1 MSFYEIYI
9 PLIAKHNVGKA
20 LRAMKE
26 TIAEDKLPGYIVAR
40 YEDVKNDYRLMQD
53 AMMRGLRDDK
63 IDEVYD
69 DIMRKVY
76 GASLDVLLEEK
87 VKKYSSFAYARVS
100 AQQTEAHPDAVR
112 TVLEA
117 YVQDMAMMA
126 FEPENTRKAKM
137 EKLMADHHAYMKQL
151 FNALLVAPM
160 WNDRRAADFAD
171 LLLSPTIDR
180 DDALLLVSAVMLAAM
195 NVNDPYKWDML
206 AEVYVR
212 ATDKVLKM
220 RALVGWVLS
229 LPYDPRG
236 PRLFPFVQERIK
248 AMLADKTTLKQM
260 LDMQMQMLFCCNADA
275 DNEEI
280 QRNIMPTLIKNTN
293 LQMTR
298 LGIVE
303 KEDDPMKDIM
313 DPNTAERD
321 MEEMERKYRKMM
333 DMQKQGSDIYF
344 GGFSKMKT
352 FPFFYDLCNWFAPFN
367 AAHPAFGAVRERL
380 AGSTFLNNLMENG
393 PFCDSDK
400 YSFALAIAQ
409 IMDRMPDNIKEMLN
423 SDATFGPTVSKD
435 DQEDPAY
442 ICRSYLQSLYRFFR
456 LYRSKRDF
464 LNPFILDELE
474 DNDGNALFMSYKLLA
489 CPEMEENAVALCGF
503 LLKRKMM
510 REIMSMAICYKSS
523 QNPRLVRF
531 LALVPMTDGKWQE
544 AYDLFASVPEDQ
556 HTEESLRGMAH
567 CCMSLKRFGEAVAIY
582 RRLLAMH
589 PDSFSYQLNL
599 AVCLMSSDA
608 FSSCGDAASSCGD
621 AASSCGDAA
630 SSCDAS
636 SCAASS
642 CDASSCDASS
652 CDASSCDASS
662 CDASSCDASSCGASS
677 CGASSCDAS
686 SCDAASSLGGK
697 VEARPNKVVEEG
709 TKLLYKLDY
718 EHPNNA
724 NVRRVLAWCMMLQGN
739 FDKAID
745 IYTRL
750 LSQPDAVSADRLNAA
765 YAHWLSR
772 DVARA
777 VALLREYCNLCE
789 QEEAEAKEAA
799 KKQGRRCEPTK
810 SRNYRLV
817 EDFTKDA
824 DLLSKY
830 GISLTERKIM
840 VDIVLNEEE
849 F

>member
-63 IDEVYD
+63 IDEVYA

-76 GASLDVLLEEK
+76 GAGLDVLIEEK

-137 EKLMADHHAYMKQL
+137 EKLTADHHAYMKQL

-180 DDALLLVSAVMLAAM
+180 DDALLLVSAVMLATM

-313 DPNTAERD
+313 DPNAAERD

-352 FPFFYDLCNWFAPFN
+352 FPFFHDLCNWFAPFN
-367 AAHPAFGAVRERL
+367 AAHPALDAARERL

-409 IMDRMPDNIKEMLN
+409 IMDRMPDNVKEMLN
-423 SDATFGPTVSKD
+423 SDATFGPTVSKVE
-435 DQEDPAY
+435 QEDPAY

-510 REIMSMAICYKSS
+510 RKLMSMAICYKSS

-608 FSSCGDAASSCGD
+608 FSLCGDVASSCGD
-621 AASSCGDAA
+621 ASSSSSSCGDV
-630 SSCDAS
+630 
-636 SCAASS
+636 
-642 CDASSCDASS
+642 ASSCDASS

-662 CDASSCDASSCGASS
+662 CDASSCDASSCG
-677 CGASSCDAS
+677 
-686 SCDAASSLGGK
+686 AASSLGGK

-724 NVRRVLAWCMMLQGN
+724 NVRRVLAWCMMLQGH

-745 IYTRL
+745 IYMRL

>member
-63 IDEVYD
+63 IDEVYA

-76 GASLDVLLEEK
+76 GAGLDVLIEEK
-87 VKKYSSFAYARVS
+87 VKRYSSFAYARVS

-112 TVLEA
+112 TALEA

-137 EKLMADHHAYMKQL
+137 EKLTADHHAYMKQL

-180 DDALLLVSAVMLAAM
+180 DDALLLVSAVMLATM

-313 DPNTAERD
+313 DPNAAERD

-352 FPFFYDLCNWFAPFN
+352 FPFFNDLCNWFAPFN
-367 AAHPAFGAVRERL
+367 AAHPALGAARERL

-409 IMDRMPDNIKEMLN
+409 IMDRMPDNVKEMLN
-423 SDATFGPTVSKD
+423 SDATLGPTVSKEE
-435 DQEDPAY
+435 QENPAY

-510 REIMSMAICYKSS
+510 RELMSMAICYKSS

-544 AYDLFASVPEDQ
+544 AYDLFASVSEDQ

-608 FSSCGDAASSCGD
+608 FSSCGDVASSSSCGDASSSCGDVASSCGD
-621 AASSCGDAA
+621 A
-630 SSCDAS
+630 
-636 SCAASS
+636 S

-652 CDASSCDASS
+652 CDASS
-662 CDASSCDASSCGASS
+662 
-677 CGASSCDAS
+677 
-686 SCDAASSLGGK
+686 SLGSK

-772 DVARA
+772 DVVRA

>member
-1 MSFYEIYI
+1 
-9 PLIAKHNVGKA
+9 
-20 LRAMKE
+20 
-26 TIAEDKLPGYIVAR
+26 
-40 YEDVKNDYRLMQD
+40 
-53 AMMRGLRDDK
+53 
-63 IDEVYD
+63 
-69 DIMRKVY
+69 
-76 GASLDVLLEEK
+76 
-87 VKKYSSFAYARVS
+87 
-100 AQQTEAHPDAVR
+100 
-112 TVLEA
+112 
-117 YVQDMAMMA
+117 
-126 FEPENTRKAKM
+126 
-137 EKLMADHHAYMKQL
+137 
-151 FNALLVAPM
+151 
-160 WNDRRAADFAD
+160 
-171 LLLSPTIDR
+171 
-180 DDALLLVSAVMLAAM
+180 
-195 NVNDPYKWDML
+195 
-206 AEVYVR
+206 
-212 ATDKVLKM
+212 
-220 RALVGWVLS
+220 
-229 LPYDPRG
+229 
-236 PRLFPFVQERIK
+236 
-248 AMLADKTTLKQM
+248 
-260 LDMQMQMLFCCNADA
+260 
-275 DNEEI
+275 
-280 QRNIMPTLIKNTN
+280 
-293 LQMTR
+293 MTR

-313 DPNTAERD
+313 DPNAAERD

-352 FPFFYDLCNWFAPFN
+352 FPFFNDLCNWFAPFN
-367 AAHPAFGAVRERL
+367 AAHPALGAARERL

-409 IMDRMPDNIKEMLN
+409 IMDRMPDNVKEMLN

-435 DQEDPAY
+435 EQEEPAY

-510 REIMSMAICYKSS
+510 RKLMSMAICYKSS

-608 FSSCGDAASSCGD
+608 FSSCGDAAASSCD
-621 AASSCGDAA
+621 AASSCGAAA
-630 SSCDAS
+630 SSCDA
-636 SCAASS
+636 
-642 CDASSCDASS
+642 
-652 CDASSCDASS
+652 
-662 CDASSCDASSCGASS
+662 ASSCG
-677 CGASSCDAS
+677 DAS

-745 IYTRL
+745 IYMRL

-789 QEEAEAKEAA
+789 LEEAEAKEAA

>member
-63 IDEVYD
+63 IDEVYAD
-69 DIMRKVY
+69 TMRKVY
-76 GASLDVLLEEK
+76 GAGLDVLIEEK
-87 VKKYSSFAYARVS
+87 VKRYSSFAYARVS

-137 EKLMADHHAYMKQL
+137 EKLTADHHAYMKQI

-180 DDALLLVSAVMLAAM
+180 DDALLLVSAVMLATM

-220 RALVGWVLS
+220 RALMGWVLS

-313 DPNTAERD
+313 DPNAAERD

-352 FPFFYDLCNWFAPFN
+352 FPFFNDLCNWFAPFN
-367 AAHPAFGAVRERL
+367 AAHPALGAARERL

-409 IMDRMPDNIKEMLN
+409 IMDRMPDNVKEMLN
-423 SDATFGPTVSKD
+423 SDATLGPTVSKEE
-435 DQEDPAY
+435 QENPAY

-510 REIMSMAICYKSS
+510 RELMSMAICYKSS

-544 AYDLFASVPEDQ
+544 AYDLFASVSEDQ

-608 FSSCGDAASSCGD
+608 FSSCGDVASSSCG
-621 AASSCGDAA
+621 
-630 SSCDAS
+630 
-636 SCAASS
+636 
-642 CDASSCDASS
+642 DASSCDASS
-652 CDASSCDASS
+652 CDASS
-662 CDASSCDASSCGASS
+662 
-677 CGASSCDAS
+677 
-686 SCDAASSLGGK
+686 SLGGK
-697 VEARPNKVVEEG
+697 VEVRPNKVVEEG

-745 IYTRL
+745 IYMRL

-772 DVARA
+772 NVARA

-789 QEEAEAKEAA
+789 QEEAQAKEAA

-810 SRNYRLV
+810 SRNFRLV

>member
-63 IDEVYD
+63 IDEVYA

-76 GASLDVLLEEK
+76 GAGLDVLIEEK
-87 VKKYSSFAYARVS
+87 VKRYSSFAYARVS

-112 TVLEA
+112 TALEA

-137 EKLMADHHAYMKQL
+137 EKLTADHHAYMKQL

-180 DDALLLVSAVMLAAM
+180 DDALLLVSAVMLATM

-313 DPNTAERD
+313 DPNAAERD

-352 FPFFYDLCNWFAPFN
+352 FPFFNDLCNWFAPFN
-367 AAHPAFGAVRERL
+367 AAHPALGAARERL

-409 IMDRMPDNIKEMLN
+409 IMDRMPDNVKEMLN

-435 DQEDPAY
+435 EQEDPAY

-474 DNDGNALFMSYKLLA
+474 DNDGNALFLSYKLLA

-510 REIMSMAICYKSS
+510 RELMSMAICFKSS

-608 FSSCGDAASSCGD
+608 FSSCGAASSCGD
-621 AASSCGDAA
+621 AASSCGDVA
-630 SSCDAS
+630 SSCGDAASCGDAS
-636 SCAASS
+636 SSCGASS

-652 CDASSCDASS
+652 CDV
-662 CDASSCDASSCGASS
+662 SSCDASSCG
-677 CGASSCDAS
+677 
-686 SCDAASSLGGK
+686 AASSLGGK

-772 DVARA
+772 NVARA
-777 VALLREYCNLCE
+777 VALLREYCKLCE
-789 QEEAEAKEAA
+789 QEEAQAKEAA

>member
-1 MSFYEIYI
+1 MSFYEIET

-63 IDEVYD
+63 IDEVYA

-76 GASLDVLLEEK
+76 GAGLDVFIEEK
-87 VKKYSSFAYARVS
+87 VKRYSSFAYARVS

-112 TVLEA
+112 TALEA

-137 EKLMADHHAYMKQL
+137 EKLTADHHAYMKQL

-180 DDALLLVSAVMLAAM
+180 DDALLLVSAVMLATM

-313 DPNTAERD
+313 DPNAAERD

-352 FPFFYDLCNWFAPFN
+352 FPFFNDLCNWFAPFN
-367 AAHPAFGAVRERL
+367 AAHPALGAARERL

-409 IMDRMPDNIKEMLN
+409 IMDRMPDNVKEMLN

-435 DQEDPAY
+435 EQEDPAY

-510 REIMSMAICYKSS
+510 RELMSMAICYKSS

-544 AYDLFASVPEDQ
+544 AYDLFASVSEDQ

-567 CCMSLKRFGEAVAIY
+567 CCMSLKRFGEAMAIY

-608 FSSCGDAASSCGD
+608 ASSCGDVASSSSCGDASSSCVASSSSCGD
-621 AASSCGDAA
+621 VASSCDNASSSCGD
-630 SSCDAS
+630 
-636 SCAASS
+636 
-642 CDASSCDASS
+642 
-652 CDASSCDASS
+652 
-662 CDASSCDASSCGASS
+662 DASSCG
-677 CGASSCDAS
+677 
-686 SCDAASSLGGK
+686 AASSLGGK

-724 NVRRVLAWCMMLQGN
+724 NVRRVLAWCMILQGN

-745 IYTRL
+745 IYMRL

-789 QEEAEAKEAA
+789 LEEAEAKEAA

-817 EDFTKDA
+817 EDFTNDA

>member
-1 MSFYEIYI
+1 MSFYEIET

-63 IDEVYD
+63 IDEVYA

-76 GASLDVLLEEK
+76 GAGLDVFIEEK

-137 EKLMADHHAYMKQL
+137 EKLTADHHAYMKQL

-180 DDALLLVSAVMLAAM
+180 DDALLLVSAVMLATM

-229 LPYDPRG
+229 LPYNPRG

-313 DPNTAERD
+313 DPNAAERD

-352 FPFFYDLCNWFAPFN
+352 FPFFNDLCNWFAPFN
-367 AAHPAFGAVRERL
+367 AAHPALGAARERL

-409 IMDRMPDNIKEMLN
+409 IMDRMPDNVKEMLN
-423 SDATFGPTVSKD
+423 SDATLGPTVSKEE
-435 DQEDPAY
+435 QENPAY

-474 DNDGNALFMSYKLLA
+474 DNDGNALFLSYKLLA

-510 REIMSMAICYKSS
+510 RELMSMAICFKSS

-544 AYDLFASVPEDQ
+544 AYDLFASVSEDQ

-608 FSSCGDAASSCGD
+608 FSSCGDAASS
-621 AASSCGDAA
+621 SSCGDAS
-630 SSCDAS
+630 SSCGDV
-636 SCAASS
+636 
-642 CDASSCDASS
+642 
-652 CDASSCDASS
+652 
-662 CDASSCDASSCGASS
+662 ASSCDASSCGA
-677 CGASSCDAS
+677 
-686 SCDAASSLGGK
+686 ASSLGGK
-697 VEARPNKVVEEG
+697 VEAQPNKVVEEG

-718 EHPNNA
+718 EHPDNA

-745 IYTRL
+745 IYMRL
-750 LSQPDAVSADRLNAA
+750 LSQPEAVSADRLNAA

-789 QEEAEAKEAA
+789 QEEAQAKEAA

-830 GISLTERKIM
+830 DISLTERKIM

>member
-1 MSFYEIYI
+1 MSFYEIET

-63 IDEVYD
+63 IDEVYA

-76 GASLDVLLEEK
+76 GAGLDVFIEEK

-137 EKLMADHHAYMKQL
+137 EKLTADHHAYMKQI

-180 DDALLLVSAVMLAAM
+180 DDALLLVSAVMLATM

-229 LPYDPRG
+229 LPYNPRG

-313 DPNTAERD
+313 DPNAAERD

-352 FPFFYDLCNWFAPFN
+352 FPFFNDLCNWFAPFN
-367 AAHPAFGAVRERL
+367 AAHPALGAARERL

-409 IMDRMPDNIKEMLN
+409 IMDRMPDNVKEMLN
-423 SDATFGPTVSKD
+423 SDATLGPTVSKEE
-435 DQEDPAY
+435 QENPAY

-474 DNDGNALFMSYKLLA
+474 DNDGNALFFSYKLLA
-489 CPEMEENAVALCGF
+489 CSEMEENAAALCGF

-510 REIMSMAICYKSS
+510 RELRTMALYYKSS

-608 FSSCGDAASSCGD
+608 ASSCGD
-621 AASSCGDAA
+621 AASSSCDA

-636 SCAASS
+636 SCGDAAS
-642 CDASSCDASS
+642 CGDASSSCGASS

-677 CGASSCDAS
+677 CDASSCDAS
-686 SCDAASSLGGK
+686 SSLGGK
-697 VEARPNKVVEEG
+697 VEALPNKVVEEG

>member
-1 MSFYEIYI
+1 MSFYEIET

-63 IDEVYD
+63 IDEVYA

-76 GASLDVLLEEK
+76 GAGLDVLIEEK
-87 VKKYSSFAYARVS
+87 VKRYSSFAYARVS

-126 FEPENTRKAKM
+126 FEPENTRNAKM
-137 EKLMADHHAYMKQL
+137 EKLTADHHAYMKQL

-180 DDALLLVSAVMLAAM
+180 DDALLLVSAVMLATM
-195 NVNDPYKWDML
+195 NVNDLYKWDIL

-313 DPNTAERD
+313 DPNAAERD

-352 FPFFYDLCNWFAPFN
+352 FPFFHDLCNWFAPFN
-367 AAHPAFGAVRERL
+367 AAHPALGAARERL

-409 IMDRMPDNIKEMLN
+409 IMDRMPDNVKEMLN

-435 DQEDPAY
+435 EQEDPAY

-510 REIMSMAICYKSS
+510 RKLMSMAICYKSS

-608 FSSCGDAASSCGD
+608 FSSCGDVASSCGD
-621 AASSCGDAA
+621 ASCGDVASSSCGDVASSCGYI
-630 SSCDAS
+630 S
-636 SCAASS
+636 
-642 CDASSCDASS
+642 
-652 CDASSCDASS
+652 
-662 CDASSCDASSCGASS
+662 
-677 CGASSCDAS
+677 SSCDAS

-772 DVARA
+772 NVARA

-789 QEEAEAKEAA
+789 QEEAQAKEAA

>member
-1 MSFYEIYI
+1 MSFYEIET

-63 IDEVYD
+63 IDEVYA

-76 GASLDVLLEEK
+76 GAGLDVLIEEK
-87 VKKYSSFAYARVS
+87 VKRYSSFAYARVS

-137 EKLMADHHAYMKQL
+137 EKLTADHHAYMKQL

-180 DDALLLVSAVMLAAM
+180 DDALLLVSAVMLATM

-212 ATDKVLKM
+212 ATDKVLKI

-313 DPNTAERD
+313 DPNAAERD

-352 FPFFYDLCNWFAPFN
+352 FPFFNDLCNWFAPFN
-367 AAHPAFGAVRERL
+367 AAHPALGAARERL

-409 IMDRMPDNIKEMLN
+409 IMDRMPDNVKEMLN

-435 DQEDPAY
+435 EQEDPAY

-474 DNDGNALFMSYKLLA
+474 DNDGNALFLSYKLLA

-510 REIMSMAICYKSS
+510 RKLMSMAICYKSS

-608 FSSCGDAASSCGD
+608 FSSCGDAASSCG
-621 AASSCGDAA
+621 A

-636 SCAASS
+636 
-642 CDASSCDASS
+642 
-652 CDASSCDASS
+652 
-662 CDASSCDASSCGASS
+662 
-677 CGASSCDAS
+677 
-686 SCDAASSLGGK
+686 SSLGGK

-718 EHPNNA
+718 EHPDNA

-789 QEEAEAKEAA
+789 QEEAQAKEAA

>member
-63 IDEVYD
+63 IDEVYA

-76 GASLDVLLEEK
+76 GAGLDVLIEEN

-137 EKLMADHHAYMKQL
+137 EKLTADHHAYMKQL

-180 DDALLLVSAVMLAAM
+180 DDALLLVSAVMLATM

-313 DPNTAERD
+313 DPNAAERD

-352 FPFFYDLCNWFAPFN
+352 FPFFNDLCNWFAPFN
-367 AAHPAFGAVRERL
+367 AAHPALGAARERL

-409 IMDRMPDNIKEMLN
+409 LMDRMPDNVKEMLN

-435 DQEDPAY
+435 EQEDPAY

-474 DNDGNALFMSYKLLA
+474 DNDGNALFLSYKLLA

-510 REIMSMAICYKSS
+510 RELMSMAICFKSS

-608 FSSCGDAASSCGD
+608 FSSCGDAASS
-621 AASSCGDAA
+621 SCGDVA

-636 SCAASS
+636 SCDASSCGASS

-662 CDASSCDASSCGASS
+662 CDAS
-677 CGASSCDAS
+677 
-686 SCDAASSLGGK
+686 SSLGGK

-724 NVRRVLAWCMMLQGN
+724 NVRRVLAWCMMLQGH

-772 DVARA
+772 NVARA

-789 QEEAEAKEAA
+789 QDEAQAKEAA

>member
-63 IDEVYD
+63 IDEVYA

-76 GASLDVLLEEK
+76 GASLDVLIEEK

-137 EKLMADHHAYMKQL
+137 EKLTADHHAYMKQI

-180 DDALLLVSAVMLAAM
+180 DDALLLVSAVMLATM

-212 ATDKVLKM
+212 ATDKVLKI

-313 DPNTAERD
+313 DPNAAERD

-352 FPFFYDLCNWFAPFN
+352 FPFFNDLCNWFAPFN
-367 AAHPAFGAVRERL
+367 AAHPALGAARERL

-409 IMDRMPDNIKEMLN
+409 IMDRMPDNVKEMLN

-435 DQEDPAY
+435 EQEDPAY

-474 DNDGNALFMSYKLLA
+474 DNDGNALFLSYKLLA

-510 REIMSMAICYKSS
+510 RELMSMAICFKSS

-608 FSSCGDAASSCGD
+608 FSSCGDASLCGDVASSCD
-621 AASSCGDAA
+621 AASSCGDV
-630 SSCDAS
+630 
-636 SCAASS
+636 
-642 CDASSCDASS
+642 
-652 CDASSCDASS
+652 
-662 CDASSCDASSCGASS
+662 ASSCGDASSSCGDDASS

-686 SCDAASSLGGK
+686 SCDAAFSLGGK

-789 QEEAEAKEAA
+789 QDEAQAKEAA

>member
-1 MSFYEIYI
+1 MSFYEIET

-63 IDEVYD
+63 IDEVYA

-76 GASLDVLLEEK
+76 GAGLDVLIEEK
-87 VKKYSSFAYARVS
+87 VKRYSSFAYARVS

-137 EKLMADHHAYMKQL
+137 EKLTADHHAYMKQI

-180 DDALLLVSAVMLAAM
+180 DDALLLVSAVMLATM

-313 DPNTAERD
+313 DPNAAERD

-352 FPFFYDLCNWFAPFN
+352 FPFFNDLCNWFAPFN
-367 AAHPAFGAVRERL
+367 AAHPALGAARERL

-409 IMDRMPDNIKEMLN
+409 IMDRMPDNVKEMLN

-435 DQEDPAY
+435 EQEDPAY

-510 REIMSMAICYKSS
+510 RELMSMAICFKSS

-531 LALVPMTDGKWQE
+531 LALVPMTDDKWQE

-608 FSSCGDAASSCGD
+608 SSSCGDV
-621 AASSCGDAA
+621 
-630 SSCDAS
+630 
-636 SCAASS
+636 
-642 CDASSCDASS
+642 
-652 CDASSCDASS
+652 
-662 CDASSCDASSCGASS
+662 ASSCDASSCG
-677 CGASSCDAS
+677 
-686 SCDAASSLGGK
+686 AASSLGGK

-724 NVRRVLAWCMMLQGN
+724 NVRRVLAWCMMLQGH

-772 DVARA
+772 NVARA

-789 QEEAEAKEAA
+789 QDEAQAKEAA

>member
-63 IDEVYD
+63 IDEVYA

-76 GASLDVLLEEK
+76 GAGLDVLIEEK
-87 VKKYSSFAYARVS
+87 VKRYSSFAYARVS

-180 DDALLLVSAVMLAAM
+180 DDALLLVSAVMLATM

-236 PRLFPFVQERIK
+236 PRLFPFIQERIK

-313 DPNTAERD
+313 DPNAAERD

-352 FPFFYDLCNWFAPFN
+352 FPFFNDLCNWFAPFN
-367 AAHPAFGAVRERL
+367 AAHPALGAARERL

-409 IMDRMPDNIKEMLN
+409 IMDRMPDNVKEMLN
-423 SDATFGPTVSKD
+423 SDATFGPTVSKAE
-435 DQEDPAY
+435 QEDPAY

-510 REIMSMAICYKSS
+510 RELMSMAICFKSS

-544 AYDLFASVPEDQ
+544 AYDLFASVSEDQ

-567 CCMSLKRFGEAVAIY
+567 CCMSLKRFGEAVVIY

-608 FSSCGDAASSCGD
+608 FSSCGAAT
-621 AASSCGDAA
+621 
-630 SSCDAS
+630 
-636 SCAASS
+636 
-642 CDASSCDASS
+642 
-652 CDASSCDASS
+652 
-662 CDASSCDASSCGASS
+662 
-677 CGASSCDAS
+677 
-686 SCDAASSLGGK
+686 SLGGK
-697 VEARPNKVVEEG
+697 VDARPNKVVEEG

>member
-1 MSFYEIYI
+1 MSFYEIET

-63 IDEVYD
+63 IDEVYA

-76 GASLDVLLEEK
+76 GAGLDVIIEEK

-126 FEPENTRKAKM
+126 FEPESTRNAKM
-137 EKLMADHHAYMKQL
+137 EKLTADHHAYMKQL

-180 DDALLLVSAVMLAAM
+180 DDALLLVSAVMLATM

-313 DPNTAERD
+313 DPNAAERD

-352 FPFFYDLCNWFAPFN
+352 FPFFNDLCNWFAPFN
-367 AAHPAFGAVRERL
+367 AAHPALGAARERL

-409 IMDRMPDNIKEMLN
+409 IMDRMPDNVKEMLN
-423 SDATFGPTVSKD
+423 SNATFGPTVSKEE
-435 DQEDPAY
+435 QEDPAY

-474 DNDGNALFMSYKLLA
+474 DNDGNALFLSYKLLA

-510 REIMSMAICYKSS
+510 RELMSMAICYKSS

-608 FSSCGDAASSCGD
+608 FSSCGDV
-621 AASSCGDAA
+621 
-630 SSCDAS
+630 
-636 SCAASS
+636 ASS
-642 CDASSCDASS
+642 CDASSCDAS
-652 CDASSCDASS
+652 
-662 CDASSCDASSCGASS
+662 
-677 CGASSCDAS
+677 
-686 SCDAASSLGGK
+686 SSLGGK

-718 EHPNNA
+718 EHPDNA

>member
-1 MSFYEIYI
+1 MSFYEIET

-63 IDEVYD
+63 IDEVYA

-76 GASLDVLLEEK
+76 GAGLDVFIEEK

-137 EKLMADHHAYMKQL
+137 EKLTADHHAYMKQI

-180 DDALLLVSAVMLAAM
+180 DDALLLVSAVMLATM

-229 LPYDPRG
+229 LPYNPRG

-313 DPNTAERD
+313 DPNAAERD

-352 FPFFYDLCNWFAPFN
+352 FPFFNDLCNWFAPFN
-367 AAHPAFGAVRERL
+367 AAHPALGAARERL

-409 IMDRMPDNIKEMLN
+409 IMDRMPDNVKEMLN
-423 SDATFGPTVSKD
+423 SDATLGPTVSKEE
-435 DQEDPAY
+435 QENPAY

-510 REIMSMAICYKSS
+510 RELMSMAICYKSS

-544 AYDLFASVPEDQ
+544 AYDLFASVSEDQ

-608 FSSCGDAASSCGD
+608 FSSCGDAAASSCD
-621 AASSCGDAA
+621 AASSCGAAA
-630 SSCDAS
+630 SSCDA
-636 SCAASS
+636 
-642 CDASSCDASS
+642 
-652 CDASSCDASS
+652 
-662 CDASSCDASSCGASS
+662 ASSCG
-677 CGASSCDAS
+677 DAS

-724 NVRRVLAWCMMLQGN
+724 NVRRVLAWCMMLQGH

-745 IYTRL
+745 IYMRL

>member
-63 IDEVYD
+63 IDEVYA

-76 GASLDVLLEEK
+76 GAGLDVLIEEK
-87 VKKYSSFAYARVS
+87 VKRYSSFAYARVS

-126 FEPENTRKAKM
+126 FEPESTRKAKM
-137 EKLMADHHAYMKQL
+137 EKLTADHHAYMKQL

-180 DDALLLVSAVMLAAM
+180 DDALLLVSAVMLATM

-313 DPNTAERD
+313 DPNAAERD

-352 FPFFYDLCNWFAPFN
+352 FPFFHDLCNWFAPFN
-367 AAHPAFGAVRERL
+367 AAHPALGAARERL

-435 DQEDPAY
+435 EQENPAY

-510 REIMSMAICYKSS
+510 RELMSMAICFKSS

-608 FSSCGDAASSCGD
+608 FSSCGDASSCDDASSCGD
-621 AASSCGDAA
+621 V
-630 SSCDAS
+630 
-636 SCAASS
+636 
-642 CDASSCDASS
+642 
-652 CDASSCDASS
+652 
-662 CDASSCDASSCGASS
+662 ASSCDASSCG
-677 CGASSCDAS
+677 
-686 SCDAASSLGGK
+686 AASSLGGK

-772 DVARA
+772 NVARA
-777 VALLREYCNLCE
+777 VALLREYCKLCE

>member
-63 IDEVYD
+63 IDEVYA

-76 GASLDVLLEEK
+76 GAGLDVFIEEK

-137 EKLMADHHAYMKQL
+137 EKLTADHHAYMKQI

-180 DDALLLVSAVMLAAM
+180 DDALLLVSAVMLATM

-229 LPYDPRG
+229 LPYDPLG

-248 AMLADKTTLKQM
+248 AMLADKTTLKQL

-313 DPNTAERD
+313 DPNAAERD

-352 FPFFYDLCNWFAPFN
+352 FPFFNDLCNWFAPFN
-367 AAHPAFGAVRERL
+367 AAHPALGAARERL

-409 IMDRMPDNIKEMLN
+409 IMDRMPDNVKEMLN

-435 DQEDPAY
+435 EQEDPAY

-489 CPEMEENAVALCGF
+489 CSEMEENAVALCGF
-503 LLKRKMM
+503 LFKRKMM
-510 REIMSMAICYKSS
+510 REIMSMAICFKSS

-544 AYDLFASVPEDQ
+544 AYDLFASVSEDQ

-621 AASSCGDAA
+621 ASSSCDDASSSCGD
-630 SSCDAS
+630 
-636 SCAASS
+636 
-642 CDASSCDASS
+642 DASSCDAS
-652 CDASSCDASS
+652 
-662 CDASSCDASSCGASS
+662 
-677 CGASSCDAS
+677 
-686 SCDAASSLGGK
+686 SSLGGK

-772 DVARA
+772 NVARA

-810 SRNYRLV
+810 SRNFRLV

>member
-63 IDEVYD
+63 IDEVYA

-76 GASLDVLLEEK
+76 GAGLDVLIEEK
-87 VKKYSSFAYARVS
+87 VKRYSSFAYARVS

-137 EKLMADHHAYMKQL
+137 EKLTADHHAYMKQL

-180 DDALLLVSAVMLAAM
+180 DDALLLVSAVMLATM

-248 AMLADKTTLKQM
+248 AMLADKTTLKHM

-313 DPNTAERD
+313 DPNAAERD

-352 FPFFYDLCNWFAPFN
+352 FPFFNDLCNWFAPFN
-367 AAHPAFGAVRERL
+367 AAHPALGAARERL

-409 IMDRMPDNIKEMLN
+409 IMDRMPDNVKEMLN

-435 DQEDPAY
+435 EQEDPAY

-510 REIMSMAICYKSS
+510 RELMSMAICYKSS

-544 AYDLFASVPEDQ
+544 AYDLFASVSEDQ

-608 FSSCGDAASSCGD
+608 FSSCGDAS
-621 AASSCGDAA
+621 
-630 SSCDAS
+630 
-636 SCAASS
+636 
-642 CDASSCDASS
+642 
-652 CDASSCDASS
+652 
-662 CDASSCDASSCGASS
+662 SS

-686 SCDAASSLGGK
+686 SSLGGK

-718 EHPNNA
+718 EHPDNA

-789 QEEAEAKEAA
+789 QEEAQAKEAA

>member
-76 GASLDVLLEEK
+76 GASLDVLIEEK

-137 EKLMADHHAYMKQL
+137 EKLTADHHAYMKQL

-229 LPYDPRG
+229 LPFDPRG

-367 AAHPAFGAVRERL
+367 AAHPAFGAARERL

-608 FSSCGDAASSCGD
+608 FSSCG
-621 AASSCGDAA
+621 
-630 SSCDAS
+630 
-636 SCAASS
+636 ASS

-677 CGASSCDAS
+677 CGASSCG
-686 SCDAASSLGGK
+686 AASSLGGK

-724 NVRRVLAWCMMLQGN
+724 NVRRVLAWCMMLQGH

-745 IYTRL
+745 IYMRL

>member
-63 IDEVYD
+63 IDEVYA

-76 GASLDVLLEEK
+76 GAGLDVLIEEK
-87 VKKYSSFAYARVS
+87 VKRYSSFAYARVS

-137 EKLMADHHAYMKQL
+137 EKLTADHHAYMKQL

-180 DDALLLVSAVMLAAM
+180 DDALLLVSAVMLATM

-236 PRLFPFVQERIK
+236 PRIFPFVQERIK
-248 AMLADKTTLKQM
+248 AMLADKTTLKQL

-313 DPNTAERD
+313 DPNAAERD

-352 FPFFYDLCNWFAPFN
+352 FPFFNDLCNWFAPFN
-367 AAHPAFGAVRERL
+367 AAHPALGAARERL

-409 IMDRMPDNIKEMLN
+409 IMDRMPDNVKEMLN
-423 SDATFGPTVSKD
+423 SDATLGPTVSKEE
-435 DQEDPAY
+435 QENPAY

-510 REIMSMAICYKSS
+510 RELMSMAICFKSS

-608 FSSCGDAASSCGD
+608 FSSCGAASSCGD
-621 AASSCGDAA
+621 AASSCGDVA
-630 SSCDAS
+630 SSCGDAASCGDAS
-636 SCAASS
+636 SSCGASS

-652 CDASSCDASS
+652 CDV
-662 CDASSCDASSCGASS
+662 SSCDASSCG
-677 CGASSCDAS
+677 
-686 SCDAASSLGGK
+686 AASSLGGK

>member
-1 MSFYEIYI
+1 MSFYEIET

-63 IDEVYD
+63 IDEVYA

-76 GASLDVLLEEK
+76 GAGLDVLIEEK
-87 VKKYSSFAYARVS
+87 VKRYSSFAYARVS

-137 EKLMADHHAYMKQL
+137 EKLTADHHAYMKQL

-180 DDALLLVSAVMLAAM
+180 DDALLLVSAVMLATM

-313 DPNTAERD
+313 DPNAAERD

-352 FPFFYDLCNWFAPFN
+352 FPFFNDLCNWFAPFN
-367 AAHPAFGAVRERL
+367 AAHPALGAARERL

-409 IMDRMPDNIKEMLN
+409 IMDRMPDNVKEMLN
-423 SDATFGPTVSKD
+423 SDATLGPTVSKEE
-435 DQEDPAY
+435 QENPAY

-510 REIMSMAICYKSS
+510 RELMSMAICFKSS

-544 AYDLFASVPEDQ
+544 ACDLFASVPEDQ

-608 FSSCGDAASSCGD
+608 FSSCGDASLCGDVASSCD
-621 AASSCGDAA
+621 AASSCGDVA
-630 SSCDAS
+630 SSCGDAS
-636 SCAASS
+636 SS
-642 CDASSCDASS
+642 CDDDASSCDASS
-652 CDASSCDASS
+652 CVSSSCDDASSCDAS
-662 CDASSCDASSCGASS
+662 
-677 CGASSCDAS
+677 
-686 SCDAASSLGGK
+686 SSLGGK

-724 NVRRVLAWCMMLQGN
+724 NVRRVLAWCMMLQGH

>member
-63 IDEVYD
+63 IDEVYA

-76 GASLDVLLEEK
+76 GASLDVLIEEK

-137 EKLMADHHAYMKQL
+137 EKLTADHHAYMKQI

-180 DDALLLVSAVMLAAM
+180 DDALLLVSAVMLATM

-212 ATDKVLKM
+212 ATDKVLKI

-280 QRNIMPTLIKNTN
+280 QRNIMPTLIKNKN

-313 DPNTAERD
+313 DPNAAERD

-352 FPFFYDLCNWFAPFN
+352 FPFFNDLCNWFAPFN
-367 AAHPAFGAVRERL
+367 AAHPALGAARERL

-409 IMDRMPDNIKEMLN
+409 IMDRMPDNVKEMLN

-435 DQEDPAY
+435 EQEDPAY

-474 DNDGNALFMSYKLLA
+474 DNDGNALFLSYKLLA

-510 REIMSMAICYKSS
+510 RELMSMAICFKSS

-608 FSSCGDAASSCGD
+608 FSSCGDASLCGDVASSCD
-621 AASSCGDAA
+621 AASSCGDV
-630 SSCDAS
+630 
-636 SCAASS
+636 
-642 CDASSCDASS
+642 
-652 CDASSCDASS
+652 
-662 CDASSCDASSCGASS
+662 ASSCGDASSSCGDDASS

-686 SCDAASSLGGK
+686 SCDAAFSLGGK

-789 QEEAEAKEAA
+789 QDEAQAKEAA

>member
-63 IDEVYD
+63 IDEVYA

-76 GASLDVLLEEK
+76 GAGLDVLIEEK
-87 VKKYSSFAYARVS
+87 VKRYSSFAYARVS

-126 FEPENTRKAKM
+126 FEPESTRKAKM
-137 EKLMADHHAYMKQL
+137 EKLTADHHAYMKQL

-180 DDALLLVSAVMLAAM
+180 DDALLLVSAVMLATM

-313 DPNTAERD
+313 DPNAAERD

-352 FPFFYDLCNWFAPFN
+352 FPFFHDLCNWFAPFN
-367 AAHPAFGAVRERL
+367 AAHPALSAARERL

-409 IMDRMPDNIKEMLN
+409 IMDRMPDNVKEMLN
-423 SDATFGPTVSKD
+423 SDATFGPTVSKVE
-435 DQEDPAY
+435 QEDPAY

-510 REIMSMAICYKSS
+510 RKLMSMAICYKSS

-589 PDSFSYQLNL
+589 PNSFSYQLNL

-621 AASSCGDAA
+621 V
-630 SSCDAS
+630 SSCD
-636 SCAASS
+636 ASS

-662 CDASSCDASSCGASS
+662 CDASSCDASSCG
-677 CGASSCDAS
+677 
-686 SCDAASSLGGK
+686 AASSLGGK

-772 DVARA
+772 NVARA

-789 QEEAEAKEAA
+789 QEEAQAKEAA

>member
-63 IDEVYD
+63 IDEVYA

-76 GASLDVLLEEK
+76 GAGLDVLIEEK
-87 VKKYSSFAYARVS
+87 VKRYSSFAYARVS

-137 EKLMADHHAYMKQL
+137 EKLTADHHAYMKQL

-180 DDALLLVSAVMLAAM
+180 DDALLLVSAVMLATM

-313 DPNTAERD
+313 DPNAAERD

-352 FPFFYDLCNWFAPFN
+352 FPFFNDLCNWFAPFN
-367 AAHPAFGAVRERL
+367 AAHPALGAARERL

-409 IMDRMPDNIKEMLN
+409 IMDRMPDNVKEMLN

-435 DQEDPAY
+435 EQEDPAY

-510 REIMSMAICYKSS
+510 RELMSMAICYKSS

-544 AYDLFASVPEDQ
+544 AYDLFASVPENQ

-608 FSSCGDAASSCGD
+608 FSSCGDAASS
-621 AASSCGDAA
+621 SSCGDAS
-630 SSCDAS
+630 SSCGDV
-636 SCAASS
+636 
-642 CDASSCDASS
+642 
-652 CDASSCDASS
+652 
-662 CDASSCDASSCGASS
+662 ASSCDASSCGA
-677 CGASSCDAS
+677 
-686 SCDAASSLGGK
+686 ASSLGGK
-697 VEARPNKVVEEG
+697 VEAQPNKVVEEG

-724 NVRRVLAWCMMLQGN
+724 NVRRVLAWCMMLQGH

-745 IYTRL
+745 IYMRL

-772 DVARA
+772 NVARA

>member
-63 IDEVYD
+63 IDEVYA

-76 GASLDVLLEEK
+76 GAGLDVLIEEK
-87 VKKYSSFAYARVS
+87 VKRYSSFAYARVS

-137 EKLMADHHAYMKQL
+137 EKLTADHHAYMKQL

-180 DDALLLVSAVMLAAM
+180 DDALLLVSAVMLATM

-313 DPNTAERD
+313 DPNAAERD

-352 FPFFYDLCNWFAPFN
+352 FPFFNDLCNWFAPFN
-367 AAHPAFGAVRERL
+367 AAHPALGAARERL

-409 IMDRMPDNIKEMLN
+409 IMDRMPDNVKEMLN
-423 SDATFGPTVSKD
+423 SDATLGPTVSKD
-435 DQEDPAY
+435 EQEDPAY

-510 REIMSMAICYKSS
+510 RELMSMAICFKSS

-608 FSSCGDAASSCGD
+608 FSSCGDASLCGDVASSCD
-621 AASSCGDAA
+621 AASSCGDV
-630 SSCDAS
+630 
-636 SCAASS
+636 
-642 CDASSCDASS
+642 
-652 CDASSCDASS
+652 
-662 CDASSCDASSCGASS
+662 ASSCGDASSSCGDDASS

-686 SCDAASSLGGK
+686 SCDAAFSLGGK

-745 IYTRL
+745 IYMRL

-789 QEEAEAKEAA
+789 QDEAQAKEAA

>member
-63 IDEVYD
+63 IDEVYA

-76 GASLDVLLEEK
+76 GAGLDVLIEEK
-87 VKKYSSFAYARVS
+87 VKRYSSFAYARVS

-137 EKLMADHHAYMKQL
+137 EKLTADHHAYMKQL

-180 DDALLLVSAVMLAAM
+180 DDALLLVSAFMLATM

-313 DPNTAERD
+313 DPNAAERD

-352 FPFFYDLCNWFAPFN
+352 FPFFHDLCNWFAPFN
-367 AAHPAFGAVRERL
+367 AAHPALGAARERL
-380 AGSTFLNNLMENG
+380 AGSTFLNKLMENG

-409 IMDRMPDNIKEMLN
+409 IMDRMPDNVKEMLN

-435 DQEDPAY
+435 EQEDPAY

-510 REIMSMAICYKSS
+510 RELMSMAICYKSS

-608 FSSCGDAASSCGD
+608 FSSCGDV
-621 AASSCGDAA
+621 
-630 SSCDAS
+630 
-636 SCAASS
+636 ASS
-642 CDASSCDASS
+642 CDASSCDAS
-652 CDASSCDASS
+652 
-662 CDASSCDASSCGASS
+662 
-677 CGASSCDAS
+677 
-686 SCDAASSLGGK
+686 SSLGGK

-724 NVRRVLAWCMMLQGN
+724 NVRRVLAWCMMLQGH

-777 VALLREYCNLCE
+777 VALLREYCKLCE

>member
-1 MSFYEIYI
+1 MSFYEIET
-9 PLIAKHNVGKA
+9 PLVAKHNVGKA

-63 IDEVYD
+63 IDEVYAD
-69 DIMRKVY
+69 FMRKVY
-76 GASLDVLLEEK
+76 GVGLDVLIEEK
-87 VKKYSSFAYARVS
+87 VKRYSSFAYARVS

-137 EKLMADHHAYMKQL
+137 EKLTADHHAYMKQL

-180 DDALLLVSAVMLAAM
+180 DDALLLVSAVMLATM

-313 DPNTAERD
+313 DPNAAERD

-352 FPFFYDLCNWFAPFN
+352 FPFFNDLCNWFAPFN
-367 AAHPAFGAVRERL
+367 AAHPALGAARERL

-409 IMDRMPDNIKEMLN
+409 IMDRMPDNVKEMLN

-435 DQEDPAY
+435 EQEDPAY

-510 REIMSMAICYKSS
+510 RELMSMAICYKSS

-608 FSSCGDAASSCGD
+608 FSSCGDAASSCD
-621 AASSCGDAA
+621 ASSSCGDA
-630 SSCDAS
+630 S
-636 SCAASS
+636 
-642 CDASSCDASS
+642 
-652 CDASSCDASS
+652 
-662 CDASSCDASSCGASS
+662 SS

-686 SCDAASSLGGK
+686 SCGAASSLGGK

-724 NVRRVLAWCMMLQGN
+724 NVRRVLAWCMMLQGH

-745 IYTRL
+745 IYMRL

-772 DVARA
+772 NVARA

>member
-63 IDEVYD
+63 IDEVYA

-76 GASLDVLLEEK
+76 GAGLDVLIEEK
-87 VKKYSSFAYARVS
+87 VKRYSSFAYARVS

-126 FEPENTRKAKM
+126 FEPESTRKAKM
-137 EKLMADHHAYMKQL
+137 EKLTADHHAYMKQL

-180 DDALLLVSAVMLAAM
+180 DDALLLVSAVMLATM

-313 DPNTAERD
+313 DPNAAERD

-352 FPFFYDLCNWFAPFN
+352 FPFFNDLCNWFAPFN
-367 AAHPAFGAVRERL
+367 AAHPALGAARERL

-409 IMDRMPDNIKEMLN
+409 IMDRMPDNVKEMLN
-423 SDATFGPTVSKD
+423 SDATFGPTVSKAE
-435 DQEDPAY
+435 QEDPAY

-510 REIMSMAICYKSS
+510 RELMSMAICYKSS

-608 FSSCGDAASSCGD
+608 FSSCGAAT
-621 AASSCGDAA
+621 
-630 SSCDAS
+630 
-636 SCAASS
+636 
-642 CDASSCDASS
+642 
-652 CDASSCDASS
+652 
-662 CDASSCDASSCGASS
+662 
-677 CGASSCDAS
+677 
-686 SCDAASSLGGK
+686 SLGGK
-697 VEARPNKVVEEG
+697 VDARPNKVVEEG

-724 NVRRVLAWCMMLQGN
+724 NVRRVLAWCMMLQGS

-789 QEEAEAKEAA
+789 QEEAQAKEAA

>member
-63 IDEVYD
+63 IDEVYA

-76 GASLDVLLEEK
+76 GAGLDVLIEEK
-87 VKKYSSFAYARVS
+87 VKRYSSFAYARVS

-137 EKLMADHHAYMKQL
+137 EKLTADHHAYMKQL

-180 DDALLLVSAVMLAAM
+180 DDALLLVSAVMLATM

-229 LPYDPRG
+229 LPYDSRG

-313 DPNTAERD
+313 DPNAAERD

-352 FPFFYDLCNWFAPFN
+352 FPFFNDLCNWFAPFN
-367 AAHPAFGAVRERL
+367 AAHPALGAARERL

-409 IMDRMPDNIKEMLN
+409 IMDRMPDNVKEMLN

-435 DQEDPAY
+435 EQEDPAY

-474 DNDGNALFMSYKLLA
+474 DNDGNALFLSYKLLA

-510 REIMSMAICYKSS
+510 RELMSMAICFKSS

-608 FSSCGDAASSCGD
+608 FSSCGAASSCGD
-621 AASSCGDAA
+621 ASSSCDDASSSCGDDASSCGD
-630 SSCDAS
+630 DAS
-636 SCAASS
+636 SCGASS

-652 CDASSCDASS
+652 CDAS
-662 CDASSCDASSCGASS
+662 
-677 CGASSCDAS
+677 
-686 SCDAASSLGGK
+686 SSLGGK

>member
-63 IDEVYD
+63 IDEVYA

-76 GASLDVLLEEK
+76 GAGLDVLIEEK
-87 VKKYSSFAYARVS
+87 VKRYSSFAYARVS

-180 DDALLLVSAVMLAAM
+180 DDALLLVSAVMLATM

-313 DPNTAERD
+313 DPNAAERD

-352 FPFFYDLCNWFAPFN
+352 FPFFNDLCNWFAPFN
-367 AAHPAFGAVRERL
+367 AAHPALGAARERL

-409 IMDRMPDNIKEMLN
+409 IMDRMPDNVKEMLN
-423 SDATFGPTVSKD
+423 SDATLGPTVSKEE
-435 DQEDPAY
+435 QENPAY

-510 REIMSMAICYKSS
+510 RKLMSMAICFKSS
-523 QNPRLVRF
+523 QNPCLVRF

-544 AYDLFASVPEDQ
+544 AYDLFASVSEDQ

-608 FSSCGDAASSCGD
+608 ASSCGD
-621 AASSCGDAA
+621 ASSSSCGDAS
-630 SSCDAS
+630 SSCD
-636 SCAASS
+636 
-642 CDASSCDASS
+642 DASSCDAS
-652 CDASSCDASS
+652 
-662 CDASSCDASSCGASS
+662 
-677 CGASSCDAS
+677 
-686 SCDAASSLGGK
+686 SSLGGK

-724 NVRRVLAWCMMLQGN
+724 NVRRVLAWCMMLQGH

-745 IYTRL
+745 IYMRL

-789 QEEAEAKEAA
+789 LEEAEAKEAA

>member
-1 MSFYEIYI
+1 MSFYEIET

-63 IDEVYD
+63 IDEVYA

-76 GASLDVLLEEK
+76 GAGLDVLIEEK

-137 EKLMADHHAYMKQL
+137 EKLTTDHHAYMKQL

-180 DDALLLVSAVMLAAM
+180 DDALLLVSAVMLATM

-313 DPNTAERD
+313 DPNAAERD

-352 FPFFYDLCNWFAPFN
+352 FPFFNDLCNWFAPFN
-367 AAHPAFGAVRERL
+367 AAHPALGAARERL

-409 IMDRMPDNIKEMLN
+409 IMDRMPDNVKEMLN

-435 DQEDPAY
+435 EQEDPAY

-510 REIMSMAICYKSS
+510 RELMSMAICFKSS

-608 FSSCGDAASSCGD
+608 FSSCGDASSCGD
-621 AASSCGDAA
+621 VA

-636 SCAASS
+636 SSCGDVASS
-642 CDASSCDASS
+642 CGDASSSCDDDASSCDASS
-652 CDASSCDASS
+652 CVSSSCDDASSCDAS
-662 CDASSCDASSCGASS
+662 
-677 CGASSCDAS
+677 
-686 SCDAASSLGGK
+686 SSLGGK

-724 NVRRVLAWCMMLQGN
+724 NVRRVLAWCMMLQGH

-745 IYTRL
+745 IYMRL

-772 DVARA
+772 DVACA

>member
-63 IDEVYD
+63 IDEVYA

-76 GASLDVLLEEK
+76 GAGLDVFIEEK

-126 FEPENTRKAKM
+126 FEPESTRKAKM
-137 EKLMADHHAYMKQL
+137 EKLTVDHHAYMKQL

-180 DDALLLVSAVMLAAM
+180 DDALLLVSAVMLATM

-313 DPNTAERD
+313 DPNAAERD

-352 FPFFYDLCNWFAPFN
+352 FPFFNDLCNWFAPFN
-367 AAHPAFGAVRERL
+367 AAHPALGAARERL

-409 IMDRMPDNIKEMLN
+409 IMDRMPDNVKEMLN
-423 SDATFGPTVSKD
+423 SDATLGPTVSKEE
-435 DQEDPAY
+435 QENPAY

-456 LYRSKRDF
+456 LYRLKRDF

-510 REIMSMAICYKSS
+510 RELMSMAICFKSS

-544 AYDLFASVPEDQ
+544 AYDLFASVSEDQ

-608 FSSCGDAASSCGD
+608 FSSCGDASSCGD
-621 AASSCGDAA
+621 VA

-636 SCAASS
+636 SSCGDVASS
-642 CDASSCDASS
+642 CGDASSSCDDDASSCDASS
-652 CDASSCDASS
+652 CVSSSCDDASSCDAS
-662 CDASSCDASSCGASS
+662 
-677 CGASSCDAS
+677 
-686 SCDAASSLGGK
+686 SSLGGK

-718 EHPNNA
+718 EHTNNA

-789 QEEAEAKEAA
+789 QDEAQAKEAA

>member
-63 IDEVYD
+63 IDEVYA

-76 GASLDVLLEEK
+76 GAGLDVLIEEK
-87 VKKYSSFAYARVS
+87 VKRYSSFAYARVS

-137 EKLMADHHAYMKQL
+137 EKLTADHHAYMKLL

-180 DDALLLVSAVMLAAM
+180 DDALLLVSAVMLATM

-313 DPNTAERD
+313 DPNAAERD

-352 FPFFYDLCNWFAPFN
+352 FPFFHDLCNWFAPFN
-367 AAHPAFGAVRERL
+367 AAHPALGAARERL
-380 AGSTFLNNLMENG
+380 AGSTFLNKLMENG

-409 IMDRMPDNIKEMLN
+409 IMDRMPDNVKEMLN

-435 DQEDPAY
+435 EQEDPAY

-510 REIMSMAICYKSS
+510 RKLMSMAICYKSS

-608 FSSCGDAASSCGD
+608 FSSCGDAAASSYGDVASSCGD
-621 AASSCGDAA
+621 AASSCGDASSSCGA
-630 SSCDAS
+630 SSCGAS
-636 SCAASS
+636 SCGASS

-652 CDASSCDASS
+652 CDASSCDAS
-662 CDASSCDASSCGASS
+662 
-677 CGASSCDAS
+677 
-686 SCDAASSLGGK
+686 SSLGGK

-724 NVRRVLAWCMMLQGN
+724 NVRRVLAWCMMLQGH

-750 LSQPDAVSADRLNAA
+750 LSQPDAVFADRLNAA

>member
-63 IDEVYD
+63 IDEVYA

-76 GASLDVLLEEK
+76 GAGLDVLIEEK

-137 EKLMADHHAYMKQL
+137 EKLTADHHAYMKQL

-180 DDALLLVSAVMLAAM
+180 DDALLLVSAVMLATM

-313 DPNTAERD
+313 DPNAAERD

-352 FPFFYDLCNWFAPFN
+352 FPFFNDLCNWFAPFN
-367 AAHPAFGAVRERL
+367 AAHPALGAARERL

-409 IMDRMPDNIKEMLN
+409 IMDRMPDNVKEMLN
-423 SDATFGPTVSKD
+423 SDATLGPTVSKEE
-435 DQEDPAY
+435 QENPAY

-510 REIMSMAICYKSS
+510 RELVSMAICYKSS

-544 AYDLFASVPEDQ
+544 AYDLFASVSEDQ

-621 AASSCGDAA
+621 ASSSCDDASSSCGD
-630 SSCDAS
+630 
-636 SCAASS
+636 
-642 CDASSCDASS
+642 DASSCDAS
-652 CDASSCDASS
+652 
-662 CDASSCDASSCGASS
+662 
-677 CGASSCDAS
+677 
-686 SCDAASSLGGK
+686 SSLGGK

-772 DVARA
+772 NVARA

-810 SRNYRLV
+810 SRNFRLV

>member
-63 IDEVYD
+63 IDEVYA

-76 GASLDVLLEEK
+76 GASLDVLIEEN
-87 VKKYSSFAYARVS
+87 VKRYSSFAYARVS

-137 EKLMADHHAYMKQL
+137 EKLTADHHAYMKQL

-180 DDALLLVSAVMLAAM
+180 DDALLLVSAVMLATM

-313 DPNTAERD
+313 DPNAAERD

-352 FPFFYDLCNWFAPFN
+352 FPFFNDLCNWFAPFN
-367 AAHPAFGAVRERL
+367 AAHPALGAARERL

-409 IMDRMPDNIKEMLN
+409 IMDRMPDNVKEMLN
-423 SDATFGPTVSKD
+423 SDATLGPTVSKEE
-435 DQEDPAY
+435 QENPAY

-510 REIMSMAICYKSS
+510 RELMSMAICYKSS

-544 AYDLFASVPEDQ
+544 AYDLFASVSEDQ

-608 FSSCGDAASSCGD
+608 FSSCGDAT
-621 AASSCGDAA
+621 
-630 SSCDAS
+630 
-636 SCAASS
+636 
-642 CDASSCDASS
+642 
-652 CDASSCDASS
+652 
-662 CDASSCDASSCGASS
+662 
-677 CGASSCDAS
+677 
-686 SCDAASSLGGK
+686 SLGGK
-697 VEARPNKVVEEG
+697 VDARPNKVVEEG

-724 NVRRVLAWCMMLQGN
+724 NVRRVLAWCMMLQGS

-789 QEEAEAKEAA
+789 QEEAQAKEAA

>member
-1 MSFYEIYI
+1 MSFYEIEI
-9 PLIAKHNVGKA
+9 PLINWHNVGKA
-20 LRAMKE
+20 LRVMKE

-40 YEDVKNDYRLMQD
+40 YEDVKNEYRLMQD

-63 IDEVYD
+63 LDEVYA

-76 GASLDVLLEEK
+76 GAGLDIFIEEK
-87 VKKYSSFAYARVS
+87 VKQYSSFAYARAS

-137 EKLMADHHAYMKQL
+137 EKLTADHYAYMKQL

-180 DDALLLVSAVMLAAM
+180 DDALLLVSAVMLATM

-229 LPYDPRG
+229 LPFNPRG

-248 AMLADKTTLKQM
+248 AMLADKTTLKQL

-313 DPNTAERD
+313 DPNAAERD
-321 MEEMERKYRKMM
+321 MEEMELKYRKMM

-352 FPFFYDLCNWFAPFN
+352 FPFFHDLCNWFAPFN
-367 AAHPAFGAVRERL
+367 AAHPALGAARERL
-380 AGSTFLNNLMENG
+380 AGSTFLNKLMENG

-409 IMDRMPDNIKEMLN
+409 IMDRMPDNVKEMLN
-423 SDATFGPTVSKD
+423 SDATFGPTVSKEE
-435 DQEDPAY
+435 QENPAY

-489 CPEMEENAVALCGF
+489 CPEMEENAAALCGF
-503 LLKRKMM
+503 LLKRKLMYKL
-510 REIMSMAICYKSS
+510 RTMALCYKSS

-531 LALVPMTDGKWQE
+531 LALVPMSDGKWQE

-589 PDSFSYQLNL
+589 PDNFSYQLNL
-599 AVCLMSSDA
+599 AVCLMSS
-608 FSSCGDAASSCGD
+608 DAASSCGD

-630 SSCDAS
+630 SS
-636 SCAASS
+636 
-642 CDASSCDASS
+642 
-652 CDASSCDASS
+652 
-662 CDASSCDASSCGASS
+662 SCG
-677 CGASSCDAS
+677 D
-686 SCDAASSLGGK
+686 ASSLGDK
-697 VEARPNKVVEEG
+697 VEAQPNKVVEEG

-718 EHPNNA
+718 EHPDNV
-724 NVRRVLAWCMMLQGN
+724 NVRRVLAWCMMLQGS

-772 DVARA
+772 NVARA

>member
-63 IDEVYD
+63 IDEVYA

-76 GASLDVLLEEK
+76 GAGLDVLIEEK

-126 FEPENTRKAKM
+126 FVPENTRKAKM
-137 EKLMADHHAYMKQL
+137 EKLTADHHAYMKQL

-180 DDALLLVSAVMLAAM
+180 DDALLLVSAVMLATM

-313 DPNTAERD
+313 DPNAAERD

-352 FPFFYDLCNWFAPFN
+352 FPFFNDLCNWFAPFN
-367 AAHPAFGAVRERL
+367 AAHPALGAARERL

-409 IMDRMPDNIKEMLN
+409 IMDRMPDNVKEMLN

-435 DQEDPAY
+435 EQEDPAY

-510 REIMSMAICYKSS
+510 RELMSMAICYKSS

-544 AYDLFASVPEDQ
+544 AYDLFASVSEDQ

-608 FSSCGDAASSCGD
+608 ASSCGD
-621 AASSCGDAA
+621 AAS
-630 SSCDAS
+630 
-636 SCAASS
+636 
-642 CDASSCDASS
+642 
-652 CDASSCDASS
+652 SS
-662 CDASSCDASSCGASS
+662 CDASSCDASSCGDAASCGDASSS

-686 SCDAASSLGGK
+686 SCDASSSLGGK
-697 VEARPNKVVEEG
+697 VEALPNKVVEEG

>member
-1 MSFYEIYI
+1 
-9 PLIAKHNVGKA
+9 
-20 LRAMKE
+20 
-26 TIAEDKLPGYIVAR
+26 
-40 YEDVKNDYRLMQD
+40 
-53 AMMRGLRDDK
+53 
-63 IDEVYD
+63 
-69 DIMRKVY
+69 
-76 GASLDVLLEEK
+76 
-87 VKKYSSFAYARVS
+87 
-100 AQQTEAHPDAVR
+100 
-112 TVLEA
+112 
-117 YVQDMAMMA
+117 
-126 FEPENTRKAKM
+126 
-137 EKLMADHHAYMKQL
+137 
-151 FNALLVAPM
+151 
-160 WNDRRAADFAD
+160 
-171 LLLSPTIDR
+171 
-180 DDALLLVSAVMLAAM
+180 
-195 NVNDPYKWDML
+195 
-206 AEVYVR
+206 
-212 ATDKVLKM
+212 
-220 RALVGWVLS
+220 
-229 LPYDPRG
+229 
-236 PRLFPFVQERIK
+236 
-248 AMLADKTTLKQM
+248 
-260 LDMQMQMLFCCNADA
+260 
-275 DNEEI
+275 
-280 QRNIMPTLIKNTN
+280 
-293 LQMTR
+293 
-298 LGIVE
+298 
-303 KEDDPMKDIM
+303 MKDIM
-313 DPNTAERD
+313 DPNAAERD

-352 FPFFYDLCNWFAPFN
+352 FPFFNDLCNWFAPFN
-367 AAHPAFGAVRERL
+367 AAHPALGAARERL

-409 IMDRMPDNIKEMLN
+409 IMDRMPDNVKEMLN
-423 SDATFGPTVSKD
+423 SDATLGPTVSKEE
-435 DQEDPAY
+435 QENPAY

-474 DNDGNALFMSYKLLA
+474 DNDGNALFLSYKLLA

-510 REIMSMAICYKSS
+510 RELRTMALYYKSS

-567 CCMSLKRFGEAVAIY
+567 CCMSLKRFGEAVDIY

-608 FSSCGDAASSCGD
+608 FSSCGDV
-621 AASSCGDAA
+621 
-630 SSCDAS
+630 
-636 SCAASS
+636 
-642 CDASSCDASS
+642 
-652 CDASSCDASS
+652 
-662 CDASSCDASSCGASS
+662 ASSCDASSCGAS
-677 CGASSCDAS
+677 
-686 SCDAASSLGGK
+686 SSLGGK

-789 QEEAEAKEAA
+789 QDEAQAKEAA

>member
-63 IDEVYD
+63 IDEVYA

-76 GASLDVLLEEK
+76 GAGLDVFIEEK

-126 FEPENTRKAKM
+126 FEPESTRKAKM
-137 EKLMADHHAYMKQL
+137 EKLTADHHAYMKQL

-180 DDALLLVSAVMLAAM
+180 DDALLLVSAVMLATM

-248 AMLADKTTLKQM
+248 VMLADKTTLKQM

-313 DPNTAERD
+313 DPNAAERD

-352 FPFFYDLCNWFAPFN
+352 FPFFNDLCNWFAPFN
-367 AAHPAFGAVRERL
+367 AAHPALGAARERL

-409 IMDRMPDNIKEMLN
+409 IMDRMPDNVKEMLN

-435 DQEDPAY
+435 EQEDPAY

-489 CPEMEENAVALCGF
+489 CSEMEENAVALCGF

-510 REIMSMAICYKSS
+510 RELMSMAICFKSS

-608 FSSCGDAASSCGD
+608 FSSCGDV
-621 AASSCGDAA
+621 
-630 SSCDAS
+630 
-636 SCAASS
+636 
-642 CDASSCDASS
+642 
-652 CDASSCDASS
+652 
-662 CDASSCDASSCGASS
+662 ASSCDASSCGAS
-677 CGASSCDAS
+677 
-686 SCDAASSLGGK
+686 SSLGGK

-718 EHPNNA
+718 EHPDNA

-789 QEEAEAKEAA
+789 QEEAQAKEAA